1 VKRTFLS
8 LLLLFLPLSA
18 LADGIVIPTIAF
30 PAQVTIP
37 DQRALICFT
46 NGTERLVIETR
57 FNGEGTNFAWVVPL
71 PGRPV
76 IEEATTGLFPTLQFI
91 FRPKIVHEVS
101 RYYIGILIA
110 VGFVYL
116 FRLAAKS
123 VSNAFTIAAL
133 FLLLLFLAAMLL
145 PTLSKGRSAG
155 INPVSLQEV
164 SILDRKLVGIFET
177 TTITSHDAKALQ
189 TWLAENGFALPTNS
203 EPIIESY
210 VKDGWVF
217 VATKVRR
224 DHANL
229 ETTTPHPLSFTFKTD
244 KPVYPMRLTGLNSDQ
259 LKVDLYIFGS
269 ARATASHFKVESCT
283 RPNISHPLLQQWTA
297 GSTVVT
303 KLTAT
308 LSRAN
313 MRNDVWINWTP
324 FFEKE
329 NRLFSRHGA
338 SVYALNLGMV
348 VFTAGLLGVN
358 FFIFTF
364 DFPKTKLPRW
374 IGNVIVTSIVLG
386 GLLYLS
392 LSKIEV
398 KLVKGFFYS
407 YGYGQQEQLALQI
420 ALGDFD
426 WHTTIEAR
434 TGLQA
439 LISNPTNGIPY
450 GIKNWD
456 NYFIGGQIHE
466 EDSPGN
472 YLLRETNNQLQLI
485 TFNHGGG
492 EEISGNW
499 DLHAQH

>member
-1 VKRTFLS
+1 MESTS
-8 LLLLFLPLSA
+8 
-18 LADGIVIPTIAF
+18 
-30 PAQVTIP
+30 
-37 DQRALICFT
+37 
-46 NGTERLVIETR
+46 TEQ
-57 FNGEGTNFAWVVPL
+57 N
-71 PGRPV
+71 
-76 IEEATTGLFPTLQFI
+76 
-91 FRPKIVHEVS
+91 
-101 RYYIGILIA
+101 
-110 VGFVYL
+110 
-116 FRLAAKS
+116 
-123 VSNAFTIAAL
+123 
-133 FLLLLFLAAMLL
+133 
-145 PTLSKGRSAG
+145 
-155 INPVSLQEV
+155 V

-177 TTITSHDAKALQ
+177 TTITSHDPKALAD
-189 TWLAENGFALPTNS
+189 WLRDNGFVVS
-203 EPIIESY
+203 ENMQPVIESY

-244 KPVYPMRLTGLNSDQ
+244 RPVYPMRLTGLDSDP

-269 ARATASHFKVESCT
+269 ARATASHFKVERCT

-297 GSTVVT
+297 SSTVVT

-313 MRNDVWINWTP
+313 MRNDVWINWKP
-324 FFEKE
+324 FYEKE

-338 SVYALNLGMV
+338 LVYALNLGAV
-348 VFTAGLLGVN
+348 VLAAGLLGVY

-374 IGNVIVTSIVLG
+374 IGNVIAVSIILG

-392 LSKIEV
+392 LPKIEV

-407 YGYGQQEQLALQI
+407 YGRQEQLALQI

-450 GIKNWD
+450 GIKNWN
-456 NYFIGGQIHE
+456 NYFIGGQVHE

-472 YLLRETNNQLQLI
+472 YLLRETNNQLQFV
-485 TFNHGGG
+485 TFNYEGG
-492 EEISGNW
+492 EEISGDW